1 MQKMIISSEYF
12 SRPNPVV
19 AADTDCPGTRGLA
32 AEHGRRHPPPQAKEA
47 TQIFLRE
54 NKIGKKITKQHGI
67 RQNGL
72 KL

>member
-19 AADTDCPGTRGLA
+19 AADTDCPGTRCLA
-32 AEHGRRHPPPQAKEA
+32 AEHGRRHPPPQAEKA

-54 NKIGKKITKQHGI
+54 NKWEKITKKHGI